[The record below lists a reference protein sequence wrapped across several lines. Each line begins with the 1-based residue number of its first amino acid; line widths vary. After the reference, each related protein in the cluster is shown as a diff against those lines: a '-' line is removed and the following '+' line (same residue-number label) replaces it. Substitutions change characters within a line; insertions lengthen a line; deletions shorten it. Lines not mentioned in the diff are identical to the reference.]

1 MTSRVVTTGLAA
13 AALAAALL
21 PQPAL
26 AQPMTLP
33 VAKSPSRS
41 LTVKVTGLPKRTK
54 AAVTIKRKGYKK
66 LLKRSKT
73 LKRMKPGKYRIVA
86 RKVRVG
92 GSSYVPAPK
101 KQTVRVTSG
110 KGKRVRIRY
119 RLVTAPTPPIP
130 PIPPPVA
137 PVSEFRVGDR
147 ELTSVSLSWAS
158 SQDSVVV
165 RRAVGR
171 TAPDSI
177 DAGIPVAVTQGSAR
191 DTGLAPGTEYS
202 YAAFVIAGDGR
213 VSAPTVLTVK
223 TLGISSI
230 SAGGDHTCLLVDDGS
245 IRCWGDNSAG
255 QLGDGTLA
263 PTEVSTVVGV
273 SDAIAVSAGRQ
284 HSCAIRSDR
293 SVVCWGY
300 GNNGELGNNDTINS
314 GTPVP
319 VALGLDKAFTL
330 SSGDGFS
337 CASLLGGRVKC
348 WGLGNAGQMG
358 DGAANTINKVPVQV
372 TGVTTALSVSAGS
385 GAACASLVDG
395 TGRCWGFND
404 SGQLGVP
411 FPPSNQLSP
420 VQVVGLADSQAIG
433 IGNSHACAR
442 SIGAGGVQCWGRND
456 AGQLGDGSFNNS
468 TSPVNTSVNA
478 VTSLS
483 VGGFSS
489 CATLGGGTVKC
500 WGGNG
505 SGQIG
510 DGTFTDVNS
519 PVQVVGLGDASS
531 VSAGYQHVCATRV
544 NQLPVCWGAGNSGQ
558 LGDGGTADRATPV
571 PATVLR

>member
-1 MTSRVVTTGLAA
+1 
-13 AALAAALL
+13 
-21 PQPAL
+21 
-26 AQPMTLP
+26 MTLP
-33 VAKSPSRS
+33 VAKAPSRS

-73 LKRMKPGKYRIVA
+73 LKRMKPGTYRIVA
-86 RKVRVG
+86 RTVRVG
-92 GSSYVPAPK
+92 GSSYVPSPK
-101 KQTVRVTSG
+101 KQRVRVTSG

-119 RLVTAPTPPIP
+119 RPVSPPTP

-147 ELTSVSLSWAS
+147 ELTSVSMAWAA

-165 RRAVGR
+165 RRAAGP
-171 TAPDSI
+171 TALDSLN
-177 DAGIPVAVTQGSAR
+177 AGVPVAVTQESAR

-202 YAAFVIAGDGR
+202 YAAFAIASDGR
-213 VSAPTVLTVK
+213 VSAPSVLTVK
-223 TLGISSI
+223 TLSISSI
-230 SAGGDHTCLLVDDGS
+230 SAGGDHTCSLIDDGS
-245 IRCWGDNSAG
+245 IRCWGENSFG
-255 QLGDGTLA
+255 QLGNGSFT
-263 PTEVSTVVGV
+263 PTDVSTVVGV
-273 SDAIAVSAGRQ
+273 SDAIAVSAGRL

-300 GNNGELGNNDTINS
+300 GNNGELGNNDTISS

-348 WGLGNAGQMG
+348 WGLGVAGQMG
-358 DGAANTINKVPVQV
+358 DGAANAINKVPVQV

-385 GAACASLVDG
+385 GSACASLVDG
-395 TGRCWGFND
+395 TGRCWGFNG
-404 SGQLGVP
+404 SGQLGVS

-420 VQVVGLADSQAIG
+420 VQVVGLADSQVIG

-442 SIGAGGVQCWGRND
+442 SIGAGTVQCWGRND
-456 AGQLGDGSFNNS
+456 AGQLGDGTFTGSSN
-468 TSPVNTSVNA
+468 PVNTSVSA

-489 CATLGGGTVKC
+489 CVTVEGGTVKC
-500 WGGNG
+500 WGANS

-519 PVQVVGLGDASS
+519 PVQVAGLGDASS
-531 VSAGYQHVCATRV
+531 VSTGYQHVCATRV
-544 NQLPVCWGAGNSGQ
+544 HQLPVCWGAGDGGQ
-558 LGDGGTADRATPV
+558 LGDRGTSDRATPV
-571 PATVLR
+571 PVAVLR

>member
-1 MTSRVVTTGLAA
+1 MSSRMTVTTGLAV

-21 PQPAL
+21 PHSAL

-33 VAKSPSRS
+33 VAKAPSRS

-66 LLKRSKT
+66 TLTKSKT
-73 LKRMKPGKYRIVA
+73 LKRMKPGRYRIVA
-86 RKVRVG
+86 RTVSVG
-92 GSSYVPAPK
+92 GSSYVPSAK

-119 RLVTAPTPPIP
+119 RLVTPPTPPIP
-130 PIPPPVA
+130 PPVT
-137 PVSEFRVGDR
+137 PVSDFRVGDR
-147 ELTSVSLSWAS
+147 ELTSVSVTWAS

-165 RRAVGR
+165 RRAAGP
-171 TAPDSI
+171 TAPDSPN
-177 DAGIPVAVTQGSAR
+177 AGVLVAVTQSAAR
-191 DTGLAPGTEYS
+191 DTGLAPGSEYS
-202 YAAFVIAGDGR
+202 YAAFAIPSDGR
-213 VSAPTVLTVK
+213 VSDRRVLTVK

-230 SAGGDHTCLLVDDGS
+230 SAGGDHTCALIDDGS
-245 IRCWGDNSAG
+245 IRCWGDNSVG
-255 QLGDGTLA
+255 QLGNGTLA
-263 PTEVSTVVGV
+263 PTDLSTVVGV

-293 SVVCWGY
+293 SVLCWGY
-300 GNNGELGNNDTINS
+300 GNNGELGNNDTISS

-358 DGAANTINKVPVQV
+358 VGAANTINKVPVQV

-385 GAACASLVDG
+385 GSTCASLVDG
-395 TGRCWGFND
+395 TARCWGFND
-404 SGQLGVP
+404 SGQLGVS

-420 VQVVGLADSQAIG
+420 VQVTGLADSQDIG

-442 SIGAGGVQCWGRND
+442 SIGAGTVQCWGRND

-468 TSPVNTSVNA
+468 SSPVNTSVNA

-489 CATLGGGTVKC
+489 CVTLEGGTVKC
-500 WGGNG
+500 WGANS

-519 PVQVVGLGDASS
+519 PVQVAGLGDASS
-531 VSAGYQHVCATRV
+531 VSAGYQHVCAARV
-544 NQLPVCWGAGNSGQ
+544 NQLPVCWGAGDGGQ
-558 LGDGGTADRATPV
+558 LGDGGTADRATPAPV
-571 PATVLR
+571 SVLR